1 MRLRIESRICEDL
14 EEREPR
20 LEPLLDLYSSIFLR
34 MASRICEDLEEDEL
48 RLELLLFDQDFP

>member
-14 EEREPR
+14 EERESRPES
-20 LEPLLDLYSSIFLR
+20 LFDLYSSSFLR
-34 MASRICEDLEEDEL
+34 MASRICEYLEEDEL